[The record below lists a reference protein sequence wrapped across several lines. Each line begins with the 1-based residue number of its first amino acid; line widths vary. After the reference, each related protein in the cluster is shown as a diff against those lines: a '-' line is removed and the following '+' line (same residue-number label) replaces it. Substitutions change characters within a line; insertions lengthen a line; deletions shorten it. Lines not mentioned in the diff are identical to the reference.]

1 LLSREEQ
8 LRHRRRQPE
17 GKVDEHPGMEGDP
30 HYEKADAEPGE
41 ADPAREFRSQTI
53 CYSPAKQDADN
64 RPAPV
69 E

>member
-53 CYSPAKQDADN
+53 CYSPPNKT
-64 RPAPV
+64 PTIAPHP
-69 E
+69 